1 MAVNIKFNYYNLKID
16 KKRARSTEQGPQFF
30 GKIKVDDFCKW
41 LADYQLSHTSEFDE
55 HGKHVIQYKEGKKWI
70 RWVNIEHDK
79 KNGVYKMLC
88 TFNDKEVDPRLL
100 SNSSDSVLT
109 QEIPNEYGQRTLL
122 HLVFKLDQTHPSKA
136 NVSIQA
142 VTGFTKDYII
152 RLITKLIIL
161 TKNDND
167 FWKASD
173 PMTQKDITIVP
184 HIEMDQVTDD
194 SIISAINDG
203 FLRGLVLKER
213 NSDKGNF
220 DVKNHLTE
228 TDLKLTIKV
237 SKKDSFF
244 QQAKEQDIFS
254 WIKRVAKKHSNGF
267 EYPTSYLLM
276 KDPQSSSEVLH
287 EFHNDAISGFAKKA
301 YLKWEDRE
309 PATHDKIKQETPVP
323 IIQFY
328 TKMITSF

>member
-1 MAVNIKFNYYNLKID
+1 MAVNIKFNYYNLRID

-30 GKIKVDDFCKW
+30 GNIKVDDFCQR
-41 LADYQLSHTSEFDE
+41 LADYQRANTSKFDK

-70 RWVNIEHDK
+70 KWVNIEHDK

-88 TFNDKEVDPRLL
+88 TFNDKEVAPRLL

-122 HLVFKLDQTHPSKA
+122 HLVFKLNQTHPSKA

-142 VTGFTKDYII
+142 VTGFSKDYII
-152 RLITKLIIL
+152 RLLTKLISL
-161 TKNDND
+161 TKDD
-167 FWKASD
+167 KSFWKASD
-173 PMTQKDITIVP
+173 PMSQKDVSVVP
-184 HIEMDQVTDD
+184 HIEMNQVTDD

-213 NSDKGNF
+213 NCDKAKF
-220 DVKNHLTE
+220 DIKNHLTE
-228 TDLKLTIKV
+228 KDLRLTIKV
-237 SKKDSFF
+237 SKNDSFF
-244 QQAKEQDIFS
+244 QKAKEQDIFS
-254 WIKRVAKKHSNGF
+254 WIKRVAKKESKGF
-267 EYPTSYLLM
+267 ENPTSYLLM

-287 EFHNDAISGFAKKA
+287 EFHNDTITGFAKKA

-309 PATHDKIKQETPVP
+309 PATHDKMKQENPVA

-328 TKMITSF
+328 TKMIDSF